1 MRLTWDSATGVAGIP
16 EVVLV
21 PGLGLD
27 ERSSARLRRRIGGA
41 VVILPAMGLRRRIG
55 SLDDLAAQLIAS
67 LPSQR
72 VVLVGHSPSCQVVG
86 VRRTAG
92 WWSWPA
98 RRT

>member
-1 MRLTWDSATGVAGIP
+1 MRRTWDSAPGVAGIP

-41 VVILPAMGLRRRIG
+41 VVILPAMELRRRIG